1 MKTTNGT
8 MYIGQYVHSFDT
20 KNRLFLPSR
29 FRHRSALFILTRGL
43 EECLYLYDTA
53 AWQKV
58 ITKLEELSLPDKI
71 EERAFKRALLSGANE
86 VVPDN
91 QGRILLPQNLI
102 EYAAIG
108 MEVMIIGVG
117 NRLEIWDNKRWE
129 KYFRE
134 KADASFR
141 NMAAKLEI

>member
-1 MKTTNGT
+1 
-8 MYIGQYVHSFDT
+8 MYIGQYTHSFDS

-29 FRHRSALFILTRGL
+29 FRTRSALFVLTRGL

-58 ITKLEELSLPDKI
+58 IIKLEELSLPDKI

-108 MEVMIIGVG
+108 KEVMIIGVG
-117 NRLEIWDNKRWE
+117 NRLEIWDSKRWE

-134 KADASFR
+134 KADTSFR